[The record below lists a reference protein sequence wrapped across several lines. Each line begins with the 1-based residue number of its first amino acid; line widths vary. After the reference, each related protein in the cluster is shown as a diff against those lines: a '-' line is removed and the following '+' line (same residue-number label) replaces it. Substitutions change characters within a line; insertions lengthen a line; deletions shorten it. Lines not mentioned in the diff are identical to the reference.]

1 MTRRVIFALFL
12 LGIVGGGE
20 SVSAQSDEDW
30 IPLFNGRDL
39 DDWIVKIRG
48 YEPGVNFN
56 DTFRVEDGVMKV
68 VYEGYGDFSNRF
80 GHIFYKDPFSHY
92 RLRVEYRFVGD
103 QASNGPD
110 WARRNSG
117 AMLHSPDPKTMPA
130 GQDFP
135 ISIEVQFLG
144 GLGDGNRRSTAN
156 LCTPG
161 TNVVYRGEFTETHC
175 INSSSPTLDGDQWVE
190 VEVLVLGDERVVH
203 YVNGE
208 RVLEYGG
215 MTYGGGSVSGHRPEM
230 KPDGEPIGSG
240 YISLQSESHPVE
252 FRRVELL
259 NLRGCM
265 DPDARNYR
273 SYYVSNDAA
282 SCEFD

>member
-1 MTRRVIFALFL
+1 MSHRVLCALFL
-12 LGIVGGGE
+12 IAVVLAGAPA
-20 SVSAQSDEDW
+20 SAQSEEYW
-30 IPLFNGRDL
+30 IPLWNGRDL

-48 YEPGVNFN
+48 YETGVNFN
-56 DTFRVEDGVMKV
+56 ETFRVEDGVMKV
-68 VYEGYGDFSNRF
+68 VYEGYGDFANRF
-80 GHIFYKDPFSHY
+80 GHIFYKDPYSHY
-92 RLRVEYRFVGD
+92 RLRVEYRFVGE
-103 QASNGPD
+103 QAANGPD

-117 AMLHSPDPKTMPA
+117 AMLHSPHPDTMPA

-144 GLGDGNRRSTAN
+144 GLGDGNARSTAN

-175 INSSSPTLDGDQWVE
+175 MNSSSPTLDGEQWVE

-203 YVNGE
+203 SVNGE
-208 RVLEYGG
+208 RVMEYGDL
-215 MTYGGGSVSGHRPEM
+215 TYGGGEVSGHRPEM
-230 KPDGEPIGSG
+230 KPDGEPIAGG

-259 NLRGCM
+259 NLRGCL
-265 DPDARNYR
+265 DPDARNFR
-273 SYYVSNDAA
+273 SYFVSNDAD